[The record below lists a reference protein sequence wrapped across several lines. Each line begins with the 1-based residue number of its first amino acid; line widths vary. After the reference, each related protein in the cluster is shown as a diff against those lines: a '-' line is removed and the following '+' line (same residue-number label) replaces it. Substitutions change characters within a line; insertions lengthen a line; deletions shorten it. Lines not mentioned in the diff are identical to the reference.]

1 MIFSRLA
8 EDMDIQLDTVV
19 KRVDLVPG
27 GGGVRVTDSQGKLY
41 QADKVCVQT
50 FCGIM
55 ACTCTCM
62 YLVLSR
68 DL

>member
-55 ACTCTCM
+55 TSLIM
-62 YLVLSR
+62 YMHVLSVK
-68 DL
+68 